1 MVALPALRDSL
12 LPLSAALLIC
22 GCATN
27 GGSLNRSPIDSPVE
41 AVELTDTPFF
51 PQTDYLCGPAALAT
65 VLNHSGIEVD
75 IDELQSAVYI
85 PQRKGS
91 LQLEL
96 LAAARGYSRIPYQ
109 IDPNLASLVA
119 ELSAGRPVL
128 ILQNLG
134 FNFAPVWHYAVVVG
148 YLPAERRIVLRSGEI
163 ERQVV
168 SEAKFLRTW
177 QRGDHW
183 GLVVLPA
190 DELPAV
196 ADEGRYLRAVAALES
211 IGDYDSAIRGYE
223 TASRRWPTSQ
233 LALLGLGN
241 AQYARGD
248 LAGAESAYRLLLQQ
262 DPGHA
267 IALNNLAQTLADQG
281 CVRQATTA
289 IERAIATTESTGPLL
304 APLLKTKALIANLPQ
319 TTCSS

>member
-1 MVALPALRDSL
+1 MGALKDSF
-12 LPLSAALLIC
+12 LPLSAALLLC
-22 GCATN
+22 GCATS
-27 GGSLNRSPIDSPVE
+27 GDSLHRSPVDLPVE
-41 AVELTDTPFF
+41 AVELRGTPFF

-65 VLNHSGIEVD
+65 ILNQSGVEVG
-75 IDELQSAVYI
+75 IDELRSAVYI

-96 LAAARGYSRIPYQ
+96 LAAARGYGRIPYQ
-109 IDPNLASLVA
+109 IEPNLVSLVA

-134 FNFAPVWHYAVVVG
+134 FNFAPIWHYAVVVG
-148 YLPAERRIVLRSGEI
+148 YLPEERRVVLRSGDI
-163 ERQVV
+163 KRYVM

-177 QRGDHW
+177 QRGDRW
-183 GLVVLPA
+183 GLVVLPP
-190 DELPAV
+190 DKLPAV

-211 IGDYDSAIRGYE
+211 IGNYDSAVRAYE
-223 TASRRWPTSQ
+223 TASRHWPATG

-248 LAGAESAYRLLLQQ
+248 LAEAERAYRLLLRQ

-267 IALNNLAQTLADQG
+267 IALNNLAQTLADRG
-281 CVRQATTA
+281 CVREATTT
-289 IERAIATTESTGPLL
+289 IERALVASETAEPLL
-304 APLLKTKALIANLPQ
+304 APLLETKALIADLPQ